1 MVGTRKNRMNK
12 SISSR
17 SSSSSSSRSSAT
29 SRTRNTEQEDTQ
41 VEEEDD
47 NLPDGQTTGAIFND
61 SDDESTIDGR
71 RLLNLVTLQNGAES
85 RGTDPITAITEDSQL
100 QEIDMSAEEKK
111 RKLEKLYAISNANDK
126 IEEDEY
132 EIANIRKVVRND
144 IFPMVK
150 FCKGEGNTQRIVQ
163 PGPSRNGKRLKKLL
177 EVGKTHEFA
186 DLTKKSG
193 FEYQVL
199 KLCGMDEGKKTLTQR
214 ANWWKKYSHYVKME
228 IRQQR
233 GNIQYWIRKNMTEGE
248 INCINL

>member
-1 MVGTRKNRMNK
+1 MVGTRKNTTNNSK
-12 SISSR
+12 STRSSSNSSSR
-17 SSSSSSSRSSAT
+17 SSSSYS
-29 SRTRNTEQEDTQ
+29 RNTE
-41 VEEEDD
+41 EEETQFEEEED
-47 NLPDGQTTGAIFND
+47 NLPDGQTTGAILND
-61 SDDESTIDGR
+61 DDDESIIVGR
-71 RLLNLVTLQNGAES
+71 RLLNSVTLRNSAES
-85 RGTDPITAITEDSQL
+85 RGTEPITAITDDSQL

-111 RKLEKLYAISNANDK
+111 RKLEKLYAISNINDQLD
-126 IEEDEY
+126 EDEY
-132 EIANIRKVVRND
+132 EVANIRKVVRND

-150 FCKGEGNTQRIVQ
+150 FCKGEGNTQRTVQ

-248 INCINL
+248 INCIIL

>member
-1 MVGTRKNRMNK
+1 MVGTRKNTTNNSK
-12 SISSR
+12 STRSSSNSSSR
-17 SSSSSSSRSSAT
+17 SSSSYS
-29 SRTRNTEQEDTQ
+29 RNTE
-41 VEEEDD
+41 EEETQFEEEED

-85 RGTDPITAITEDSQL
+85 RGTEPITAITEDSQL

-186 DLTKKSG
+186 DLTKKADLNTR
-193 FEYQVL
+193 Y
-199 KLCGMDEGKKTLTQR
+199 
-214 ANWWKKYSHYVKME
+214 
-228 IRQQR
+228 
-233 GNIQYWIRKNMTEGE
+233 
-248 INCINL
+248 